1 MLNIRE
7 EYKIAM
13 LNKNED
19 RKRVLGNLIAQMK
32 NKEIELRVKNKELSN
47 EDIISLIQ
55 KIIKQN
61 TEANEMFVKGGR
73 NDLIEQNNIEINIL
87 QEFLPKQLT
96 NEEINDIIKSVIA
109 DVNAVSIK
117 DMGKVISQI
126 KSKYAGQVDD
136 ATICYGEIRKLS
148 RGEWIW

>member
-7 EYKIAM
+7 EYKQAL

-32 NKEIELRVKNKELSN
+32 NKEIELRAKNKELSN
-47 EDIISLIQ
+47 EDTISIVQ

-61 TEANEMFVKGGR
+61 TEANEMFAKGGR
-73 NDLIEQNNIEINIL
+73 NDLIEQNNIENNIL

-96 NEEINDIIKSVIA
+96 NEEIDDIIKLTIA
-109 DVNAVSIK
+109 DVNASSIK
-117 DMGKVISQI
+117 DMGKVIGQI
-126 KSKYAGQVDD
+126 KSKYAGQVDMSVVSLK
-136 ATICYGEIRKLS
+136 IKEIL
-148 RGEWIW
+148 G

>member
-13 LNKNED
+13 LSKNED

-73 NDLIEQNNIEINIL
+73 NDLVEQNNIEINIL

-126 KSKYAGQVDD
+126 KSKYAGQVDMS
-136 ATICYGEIRKLS
+136 IVSSKIKEIL
-148 RGEWIW
+148 G

>member
-7 EYKIAM
+7 EYKQAL

-73 NDLIEQNNIEINIL
+73 NDLVEQNNIEINIL

-96 NEEINDIIKSVIA
+96 NEEINDIIKSVIV

-126 KSKYAGQVDD
+126 KSKYAGQVDMS
-136 ATICYGEIRKLS
+136 IVSSKIKEIL
-148 RGEWIW
+148 G

>member
-1 MLNIRE
+1 MLNIRD
-7 EYKIAM
+7 EYKKAM

-32 NKEIELRVKNKELSN
+32 NKEIELRAKNKELSD
-47 EDIISLIQ
+47 EDTISIIQ

-61 TEANEMFVKGGR
+61 TEANEMFAKGGR

-96 NEEINDIIKSVIA
+96 DEEIDDIIKLTIA
-109 DVNAVSIK
+109 DVNAISIK
-117 DMGKVISQI
+117 DMGKVIGQI
-126 KSKYAGQVDD
+126 KSKYAGQVDMSVVSSK
-136 ATICYGEIRKLS
+136 IKEIL
-148 RGEWIW
+148 G

>member
-13 LNKNED
+13 INKNED
-19 RKRVLGNLIAQMK
+19 KKRVLGNLIAQMK

-73 NDLIEQNNIEINIL
+73 NDLVEQNNIEINIL

-96 NEEINDIIKSVIA
+96 NEEINDIIKSVIV

-126 KSKYAGQVDD
+126 KSKYAGQVDMS
-136 ATICYGEIRKLS
+136 IVSSKIKEIL
-148 RGEWIW
+148 G

>member
-13 LNKNED
+13 LSKNED

-73 NDLIEQNNIEINIL
+73 NDLVEQNNIEINIL

-96 NEEINDIIKSVIA
+96 NEEINDIIKSVIV

-126 KSKYAGQVDD
+126 KSKYAGQVDMS
-136 ATICYGEIRKLS
+136 IVSSKIKEIL
-148 RGEWIW
+148 G

>member
-1 MLNIRE
+1 MLNIRD
-7 EYKIAM
+7 EYKKAM

-32 NKEIELRVKNKELSN
+32 NKEIELRAKNKELSD

-61 TEANEMFVKGGR
+61 TEANEMFAKGGR

-96 NEEINDIIKSVIA
+96 DEEINDIIKSTIT

-117 DMGKVISQI
+117 DMGKVIGQI
-126 KSKYAGQVDD
+126 KSKYAGQVDMSVVSSK
-136 ATICYGEIRKLS
+136 IKEMLG
-148 RGEWIW
+148 

>member
-7 EYKIAM
+7 EYKQAL

-32 NKEIELRVKNKELSN
+32 NKEIELRAKNKELSE

-61 TEANEMFVKGGR
+61 TEANEMFAKGDR

-87 QEFLPKQLT
+87 QEFLPKQLSD
-96 NEEINDIIKSVIA
+96 EEINDIIKSTIIN
-109 DVNAVSIK
+109 VNAVSIK

-126 KSKYAGQVDD
+126 KSKYAGQVDMS
-136 ATICYGEIRKLS
+136 IVSSKIKEIL
-148 RGEWIW
+148 G

>member
-73 NDLIEQNNIEINIL
+73 NDLVEQNNIEINIL

-96 NEEINDIIKSVIA
+96 NEEINDIIKSVIV

-126 KSKYAGQVDD
+126 KSKYAGQVDMS
-136 ATICYGEIRKLS
+136 IVSSKIKEIL
-148 RGEWIW
+148 G

>member
-1 MLNIRE
+1 MLNIKD
-7 EYKIAM
+7 EYKKAM

-19 RKRVLGNLIAQMK
+19 RKRALGNLIAQMK
-32 NKEIELRVKNKELSN
+32 NKEIELRAKNKELSD
-47 EDIISLIQ
+47 EDTISLIQ

-61 TEANEMFVKGGR
+61 TEANEMFAKGGR

-96 NEEINDIIKSVIA
+96 DEEINDIIKSTIT

-117 DMGKVISQI
+117 DMGKVIGQI
-126 KSKYAGQVDD
+126 RTKYAGQVDMSVVSSK
-136 ATICYGEIRKLS
+136 IKEMLG
-148 RGEWIW
+148 

>member
-13 LNKNED
+13 LSKNED

-73 NDLIEQNNIEINIL
+73 NDLVEQNNIEINIL

-96 NEEINDIIKSVIA
+96 DEEINDIIKSTIV

-126 KSKYAGQVDD
+126 KSKYAGQVDMS
-136 ATICYGEIRKLS
+136 IVSSKIKEIL
-148 RGEWIW
+148 G

>member
-13 LNKNED
+13 LSKNED

-73 NDLIEQNNIEINIL
+73 NDLVEQNNIEINIL

-96 NEEINDIIKSVIA
+96 NEEINDIIKSVIV
-109 DVNAVSIK
+109 DVKAVSIK

-126 KSKYAGQVDD
+126 KSKYAGQVDMS
-136 ATICYGEIRKLS
+136 IVSSKIKEIL
-148 RGEWIW
+148 G

>member
-7 EYKIAM
+7 EYKQAL

-32 NKEIELRVKNKELSN
+32 NKEIELRAKNKELSD
-47 EDIISLIQ
+47 EDTISIVQ

-61 TEANEMFVKGGR
+61 TEANEMFAKGGR
-73 NDLIEQNNIEINIL
+73 NDLIEQNNIENNIL

-96 NEEINDIIKSVIA
+96 NEEIDDIIKLTIA
-109 DVNAVSIK
+109 DVNASSIK
-117 DMGKVISQI
+117 DMGKVIGQI
-126 KSKYAGQVDD
+126 KSKYAGQVDMSVVSLK
-136 ATICYGEIRKLS
+136 IKEIL
-148 RGEWIW
+148 G

>member
-1 MLNIRE
+1 MLNIRD
-7 EYKIAM
+7 EYKKAM

-32 NKEIELRVKNKELSN
+32 NKEIELRAKNKELSD
-47 EDIISLIQ
+47 EDTISLIQ

-61 TEANEMFVKGGR
+61 TEANEMFAKGGR

-96 NEEINDIIKSVIA
+96 NEEIDDIIKSTIT
-109 DVNAVSIK
+109 DVNATSIK
-117 DMGKVISQI
+117 DMGKVIGQI
-126 KSKYAGQVDD
+126 KSKYAGQVDMSVVSSK
-136 ATICYGEIRKLS
+136 IKEMLG
-148 RGEWIW
+148 

>member
-1 MLNIRE
+1 MLNIRD
-7 EYKIAM
+7 EYKKAM

-32 NKEIELRVKNKELSN
+32 NKEIELRAKNKELSE

-61 TEANEMFVKGGR
+61 TEANEMFAKGGR

-96 NEEINDIIKSVIA
+96 DEEINDIIKSTIV

-126 KSKYAGQVDD
+126 KSKYAGQVDMS
-136 ATICYGEIRKLS
+136 IVSSKIKEIL
-148 RGEWIW
+148 G

>member
-1 MLNIRE
+1 MLNIRD
-7 EYKIAM
+7 EYKKAM

-32 NKEIELRVKNKELSN
+32 NKEIELRAKNKELSD
-47 EDIISLIQ
+47 EDTISLIQ

-61 TEANEMFVKGGR
+61 TEANEMFAKGGR

-96 NEEINDIIKSVIA
+96 DEEINDIIKSTIA

-117 DMGKVISQI
+117 DMGKVIGQI
-126 KSKYAGQVDD
+126 RTKYAGQVDMSVVSSK
-136 ATICYGEIRKLS
+136 IKEMLG
-148 RGEWIW
+148 

>member
-13 LNKNED
+13 LSKNED

-61 TEANEMFVKGGR
+61 IEANEMFVKGGR
-73 NDLIEQNNIEINIL
+73 NDLVEQNNIEINIL

-96 NEEINDIIKSVIA
+96 NEEINDIIKSVIV
-109 DVNAVSIK
+109 DVKAVSIK

-126 KSKYAGQVDD
+126 KSKYAGQVDMS
-136 ATICYGEIRKLS
+136 IVSSKIKEIL
-148 RGEWIW
+148 G

>member
-1 MLNIRE
+1 MIDIRN
-7 EYKIAM
+7 EYKKAM

-32 NKEIELRVKNKELSN
+32 NKEIELRAKNKELSE

-61 TEANEMFVKGGR
+61 TEANEMFAKGGR

-96 NEEINDIIKSVIA
+96 NEEINDIIKSVIV
-109 DVNAVSIK
+109 DVNAISIK

-126 KSKYAGQVDD
+126 KSKYAGQVDMS
-136 ATICYGEIRKLS
+136 IVSSKIKEIL
-148 RGEWIW
+148 G

>member
-7 EYKIAM
+7 EYKKAM

-32 NKEIELRVKNKELSN
+32 NKEIELRAKNKELTN

-61 TEANEMFVKGGR
+61 TEANEMFAKGGR

-96 NEEINDIIKSVIA
+96 NEEINDIIKSTIV

-126 KSKYAGQVDD
+126 KSKYAGQVDMS
-136 ATICYGEIRKLS
+136 IVSSKIKEIL
-148 RGEWIW
+148 G

>member
-7 EYKIAM
+7 EYKQAM

-32 NKEIELRVKNKELSN
+32 NKEIELRAKNKELSD

-61 TEANEMFVKGGR
+61 TEANEMFAKGGR
-73 NDLIEQNNIEINIL
+73 NDLIEQNNIENNIL

-96 NEEINDIIKSVIA
+96 NEEIDDIIKLTIA
-109 DVNAVSIK
+109 DVNAISIK
-117 DMGKVISQI
+117 DMGKVIGQI
-126 KSKYAGQVDD
+126 KSKYAGQVDMSVVSSK
-136 ATICYGEIRKLS
+136 IKEIL
-148 RGEWIW
+148 G

>member
-1 MLNIRE
+1 MLNIRD
-7 EYKIAM
+7 EYKKAM

-32 NKEIELRVKNKELSN
+32 NKEIELRAKNKELSD
-47 EDIISLIQ
+47 EDTISLIQ

-61 TEANEMFVKGGR
+61 TEANEMFAKGGR

-96 NEEINDIIKSVIA
+96 NEEIDDIIKSTIT
-109 DVNAVSIK
+109 DVNAISIK
-117 DMGKVISQI
+117 DMGKVIGQI
-126 KSKYAGQVDD
+126 KSKYAGQVDMSVVSSK
-136 ATICYGEIRKLS
+136 IKEMLG
-148 RGEWIW
+148 

>member
-1 MLNIRE
+1 MLNIRD
-7 EYKIAM
+7 EYKKAM

-32 NKEIELRVKNKELSN
+32 NKEIELRAKNKELSD
-47 EDIISLIQ
+47 EDTISLIQ

-61 TEANEMFVKGGR
+61 TEANEMFAKGGR

-96 NEEINDIIKSVIA
+96 DEEINDIIKLTIT

-117 DMGKVISQI
+117 DMGKVIGQI
-126 KSKYAGQVDD
+126 KSKYAGQVDMSVVSSK
-136 ATICYGEIRKLS
+136 IKEMLG
-148 RGEWIW
+148 

>member
-7 EYKIAM
+7 EYKKAM

-32 NKEIELRVKNKELSN
+32 NKEIELRAKNKELSE

-61 TEANEMFVKGGR
+61 TEANEMFAKGGR

-87 QEFLPKQLT
+87 QGFLPKQLT
-96 NEEINDIIKSVIA
+96 NEEINDIIKSVIV

-126 KSKYAGQVDD
+126 KSKYAGQVDMS
-136 ATICYGEIRKLS
+136 IVSSKIKEIL
-148 RGEWIW
+148 G

>member
-1 MLNIRE
+1 MIDIRN
-7 EYKIAM
+7 EYKKAM

-32 NKEIELRVKNKELSN
+32 NKEIELRGKNKELSE

-61 TEANEMFVKGGR
+61 IEANEMFAKGAR

-126 KSKYAGQVDD
+126 KSKYAGQVDMS
-136 ATICYGEIRKLS
+136 IVSSKIKEIL
-148 RGEWIW
+148 G

>member
-7 EYKIAM
+7 EYKQAM

-32 NKEIELRVKNKELSN
+32 NKEIELRAKNKELSD
-47 EDIISLIQ
+47 EDTISLIQ

-61 TEANEMFVKGGR
+61 TEANEMFAKGGR

-96 NEEINDIIKSVIA
+96 DEEINDIIKSTIT

-117 DMGKVISQI
+117 DMGKVIGQI
-126 KSKYAGQVDD
+126 KSKYAGQVDMSVVSSK
-136 ATICYGEIRKLS
+136 IKEMLG
-148 RGEWIW
+148 

>member
-1 MLNIRE
+1 MLNIRD
-7 EYKIAM
+7 EYKKAM

-32 NKEIELRVKNKELSN
+32 NKEIELRAKNKELSD
-47 EDIISLIQ
+47 EDTISLIQ

-61 TEANEMFVKGGR
+61 TEANEMFAKGGR

-96 NEEINDIIKSVIA
+96 DEEINDIIKSTIT

-117 DMGKVISQI
+117 DMGKVIGQI
-126 KSKYAGQVDD
+126 KSKYAGQVDMSVVSSK
-136 ATICYGEIRKLS
+136 IKEIL
-148 RGEWIW
+148 G

>member
-7 EYKIAM
+7 EYKIAI
-13 LNKNED
+13 LSKNED

-96 NEEINDIIKSVIA
+96 NEEINDIIKSVIV

-126 KSKYAGQVDD
+126 KSKYAGQVDMS
-136 ATICYGEIRKLS
+136 IVSSKIKEIL
-148 RGEWIW
+148 G

>member
-32 NKEIELRVKNKELSN
+32 NKEIELRAKNKELSE

-61 TEANEMFVKGGR
+61 TEANEMFAKGGR

-96 NEEINDIIKSVIA
+96 DEEINDIIKSTIV

-126 KSKYAGQVDD
+126 KSKYAGQVDMS
-136 ATICYGEIRKLS
+136 IVSSKIKEIL
-148 RGEWIW
+148 G

>member
-1 MLNIRE
+1 MIDIRN
-7 EYKIAM
+7 EYKKAM

-32 NKEIELRVKNKELSN
+32 NKEIELRAKNKELSE

-61 TEANEMFVKGGR
+61 TEANEMFAKGGR

-87 QEFLPKQLT
+87 QEFLPKQLA
-96 NEEINDIIKSVIA
+96 NEEINDIIKSVIV
-109 DVNAVSIK
+109 DVNAISIK

-126 KSKYAGQVDD
+126 KSKYAGQVDMS
-136 ATICYGEIRKLS
+136 IVSSKIKEIL
-148 RGEWIW
+148 G